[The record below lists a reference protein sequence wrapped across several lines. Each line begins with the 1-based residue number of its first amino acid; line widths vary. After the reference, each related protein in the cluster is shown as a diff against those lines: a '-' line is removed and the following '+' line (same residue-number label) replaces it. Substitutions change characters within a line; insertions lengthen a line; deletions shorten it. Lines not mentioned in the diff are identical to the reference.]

1 MAENEQNAQ
10 DQAPQA
16 PHADHADQAPP
27 AAGGPIRTVVEAPE
41 PWQRVVK
48 AEIDRAAY
56 DREYADRLKKAARN
70 HARPGFRKGR
80 TPKALVEKEL
90 GGSVH
95 YEALDALVQKA
106 WVTALIEH
114 RLRPLTDPEPGRGEN
129 LGHGDRGPLR
139 IEMTVE
145 VRPEVE
151 ARDYEGLPV
160 RRRAVQVRD
169 QDVDEVVGSLRES
182 RATWEAADRP
192 AAAGDRVT
200 LDLVPGEGADGPEAG
215 RTIADQRFVLG
226 EASNMA
232 AFDEALA
239 GAAAGDLRE
248 IRVDYPEDHPNE
260 RLRGRTIVFAC
271 TVKAVEARNLPA
283 ADDAFAAAL
292 EEGKT
297 MAELREAIRTDLE
310 REAGRRVA
318 AELDEQIL
326 RELVARHDVPLP
338 PAMVE
343 RYLDSG
349 LEELHRRNARYGRE
363 SGAEEDARYRE
374 AGRPH
379 AEQALRGML
388 LLEAVRRR
396 EGIKVEPAEVDERI
410 ETVAR
415 ENGFPVDDYRKFV
428 DSGDGSER
436 ERLEYDLLE
445 RRTYDFLLSRAVI
458 EDVPADTDVLGS

>member
-1 MAENEQNAQ
+1 
-10 DQAPQA
+10 
-16 PHADHADQAPP
+16 
-27 AAGGPIRTVVEAPE
+27 
-41 PWQRVVK
+41 
-48 AEIDRAAY
+48 
-56 DREYADRLKKAARN
+56 
-70 HARPGFRKGR
+70 PGFRKGK

-90 GGSVH
+90 GGTVH
-95 YEALDALVQKA
+95 YEALDALIQQA

-114 RLRPLTDPEPGRGEN
+114 RLRPLTDPAPGGGEN
-129 LGHGDRGPLR
+129 LGPGDTGPLR
-139 IEMTVE
+139 IDLAVE

-151 ARDYEGLPV
+151 AGDYDGVQV
-160 RRRAVQVRD
+160 RRRAVLVRD
-169 QDVDEVVGSLRES
+169 EDVDEVVDRLRES
-182 RATWEAADRP
+182 RAAWEAADRP
-192 AAAGDRVT
+192 AATGDRLTV
-200 LDLVPGEGADGPEAG
+200 DLVPGEGADGPEAG
-215 RTIADQRFVLG
+215 RAIADQRFVLG
-226 EASNMA
+226 EQSNMA

-239 GAAAGDLRE
+239 GAAVGDLRE
-248 IRVDYPEDHPNE
+248 IRVDYPADHPND
-260 RLRGRTIVFAC
+260 RLQGRTIVFAC
-271 TVKAVEARNLPA
+271 TVKAVEARILPA

-297 MAELREAIRTDLE
+297 LAELREAIRADLE

-338 PAMVE
+338 PSMVE

-363 SGAEEDARYRE
+363 ADAGEDARYRE
-374 AGRPH
+374 AARPH

-410 ETVAR
+410 EAVAR

-436 ERLEYDLLE
+436 ERLAYDLLE

-458 EDVPADTDVLGS
+458 EDVSADTDVLES